1 MNPIL
6 IIAILIS
13 FFCTFLAMP
22 FWIRKAKQIKLMW
35 EDMHKEGHPKNVVG
49 SGGVVMFL
57 GFVLGVLSYIAIN
70 TFYFNSTENL
80 IEMFALLSSLFLV
93 SGIALIDDLFGW
105 QHGGLSKRSRIILV
119 AFAAIPL
126 MVINAGESTMMGIEF
141 GILYPLFL
149 IPLGI
154 LGATTTFN
162 FLAGYNGLE
171 AGQGIIILSALS
183 IVTYLTG
190 SAWLSVI
197 GLCMVASLLA
207 FYIFNNYPAKV
218 FPGDVLTYSVGALIA
233 IMAILGNI
241 EKIAIFFFIPY
252 FIEVGLKVR
261 GKLKKQSFAKLNG
274 DGSIEL
280 PYKKIYGLEHLAIY
294 IFNKIKPNKKVRE
307 REVVWLIHGFQIAII
322 ILGFLLF
329 IK

>member
-1 MNPIL
+1 MNPL
-6 IIAILIS
+6 LLIAILTS

-22 FWIRKAKQIKLMW
+22 FWIRKAKEYGLVW
-35 EDMHKEGHPKNVVG
+35 EDVHKQSQSKNISG
-49 SGGVVMFL
+49 SGGVVLIF
-57 GFVLGVLSYIAIN
+57 GFTLGVLLYIAIN

-80 IEMFALLSSLFLV
+80 IEIFVLLSSLFLV

-105 QHGGLSKRSRIILV
+105 QHGGLSKRARIIFV
-119 AFAAIPL
+119 IFAAIPL
-126 MVINAGESTMMGIEF
+126 MVINAGESSMMGIEF
-141 GILYPLFL
+141 GIFYPLLL

-190 SAWLSVI
+190 NSWLSVI
-197 GLCMVASLLA
+197 GLCMVASLFA
-207 FYIFNNYPAKV
+207 FYIFNHYPAKV

-241 EKIAIFFFIPY
+241 EKIALFFFIPY

-261 GKLKKQSFAKLNG
+261 GKLEKQSFGKLNNTG
-274 DGSIEL
+274 GIEL
-280 PYKKIYGLEHLAIY
+280 PYKKIYGLEHLSILLLK
-294 IFNKIKPNKKVRE
+294 KIKPNKKVQE
-307 REVVWLIHGFQIAII
+307 KEIVWLIHVFQIVII